1 MVHSKE
7 WTTGSYP
14 FPAFDLISDLFQGAS
29 GPLDKV
35 DHWLAAFRVFGL
47 VSALFPGA
55 SGPLERVVHWLTTFR
70 AFDLVS
76 ESSPKSCVK
85 ICRLSYSLFAFGEVD
100 QEGARI
106 GLPSIV

>member
-1 MVHSKE
+1 MSQ
-7 WTTGSYP
+7 WPTLS
-14 FPAFDLISDLFQGAS
+14 S
-29 GPLDKV
+29 GPLAGRKARKRGQTGV
-35 DHWLAAFRVFGL
+35 KAESQWPTFE
-47 VSALFPGA
+47 
-55 SGPLERVVHWLTTFR
+55 SGPLAGPETQEK
-70 AFDLVS
+70 